1 MLKVDALTKGE
12 RVIRIQAPKGV
23 GYYSSRK
30 TVRVVIAHMM
40 VPTKKV
46 KKKRKTKKKMVPKE
60 KVHRLDEDG
69 LTEEKHWNGFY

>member
-1 MLKVDALTKGE
+1 MLKGDALTKGE

-46 KKKRKTKKKMVPKE
+46 KKKRKTKKKMVPKK

-69 LTEEKHWNGFY
+69 LTEEKY